1 MEAVAQTA
9 VWLGDSATE
18 HLKTYVHATLVD
30 RSEID
35 EQAAL
40 ERPGDRV
47 DSGGSGRLP
56 SGPLR
61 GRRRA
66 RT

>member
-18 HLKTYVHATLVD
+18 HLKTYAHATLVD

-40 ERPGDRV
+40 EQN
-47 DSGGSGRLP
+47 
-56 SGPLR
+56 
-61 GRRRA
+61 A
-66 RT
+66 ATT